1 MKQRLFA
8 VTSILLAAA
17 LLALAGTFTTAV
29 VLAQSTPAATLP
41 ALAKQFKI
49 AVVAPSAKN
58 DLAWTQSIYDALVK
72 VQTEAGGKDKLVL
85 TISENLFNVP
95 DAQAAMRDYASQGYD
110 LVIAHGTQYGDVMF
124 EVAKDFPDVSFAW
137 GTATDA
143 GTSAGL
149 KNVFAYEAR
158 AEEGGNPAR
167 LVLLV
172 RSRRAMPNYIL
183 MGSWKGLQPAARSR
197 PIVST

>member
-1 MKQRLFA
+1 MKQRLFV

-17 LLALAGTFTTAV
+17 LLALAG
-29 VLAQSTPAATLP
+29 
-41 ALAKQFKI
+41 K
-49 AVVAPSAKN
+49 
-58 DLAWTQSIYDALVK
+58 
-72 VQTEAGGKDKLVL
+72 
-85 TISENLFNVP
+85 
-95 DAQAAMRDYASQGYD
+95 AAMRDYASQGYD

-158 AEEGGNPAR
+158 AEEGGYVNGVMAALLSKSGTLGVVGPIPAGDAK
-167 LVLLV
+167 L
-172 RSRRAMPNYIL
+172 YID
-183 MGSWKGLQPAARSR
+183 GFVEGATASGK
-197 PIVST
+197 I